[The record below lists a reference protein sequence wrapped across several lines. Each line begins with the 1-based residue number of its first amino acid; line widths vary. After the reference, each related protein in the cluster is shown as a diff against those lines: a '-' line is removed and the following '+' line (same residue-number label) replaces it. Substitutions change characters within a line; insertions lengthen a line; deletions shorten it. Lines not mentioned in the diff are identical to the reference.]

1 MYWKDFFYYNKGSR
15 SAIILLLIL
24 IPLSIILNS
33 FISIKKSSGLDAS
46 QNDSII
52 NEFMRSREAVVIN
65 NYGKSF
71 KSKRNPVT
79 DTSEIRSE
87 ALQYKNEISIA
98 SKSRSPAH
106 FPRII
111 KLKEGET
118 INLNEKDT
126 TQWKK
131 IPGIGS
137 TYASRIV
144 KYKNLLGG
152 FFCKDQLMEVY
163 GIDKELY
170 SRIEPFI
177 KTDSNYIK
185 LNVNE
190 MEFRDLLRHPYLNYN
205 QVQTIF
211 NLRDKKGRI
220 SSIEELSLLDEFTDD
235 DIDRLRPYLQF
246 L

>member
-1 MYWKDFFYYNKGSR
+1 
-15 SAIILLLIL
+15 
-24 IPLSIILNS
+24 
-33 FISIKKSSGLDAS
+33 
-46 QNDSII
+46 
-52 NEFMRSREAVVIN
+52 
-65 NYGKSF
+65 
-71 KSKRNPVT
+71 
-79 DTSEIRSE
+79 
-87 ALQYKNEISIA
+87 
-98 SKSRSPAH
+98 
-106 FPRII
+106 
-111 KLKEGET
+111 
-118 INLNEKDT
+118 
-126 TQWKK
+126 
-131 IPGIGS
+131 
-137 TYASRIV
+137 
-144 KYKNLLGG
+144 
-152 FFCKDQLMEVY
+152 MEVY

-170 SRIEPFI
+170 SRKEPFI